1 MKNQITIVGCD
12 LHDRSMLLRFAAGME
27 TPQQR
32 SFTNDSQGRREMVE
46 ALVEFALR
54 EGSRR
59 IVFVYE
65 ASGQGYGL
73 HDLLTDQ
80 GIECYVLSPAH
91 IAKSAKRK
99 KNKTDAKDAQHLLEL
114 ARAHVLAGNEL
125 PIVWTPPKALRNDR
139 ELVRAR
145 LETAEAGTALKL
157 QILSLLKRQGR
168 EFPAWFLKGR
178 NWSKKFAK
186 WLLDEVGQLPR
197 ETAPV
202 LTGLLARLESIQQ
215 QVLLLDRAL
224 RDLAKL
230 PRYQAGCDALRKLPG
245 VGLLTALVFLTEM
258 GDLTRFPNRRTVGAY
273 LGLTPAAAES
283 GETADR
289 KGHITRQGPSR
300 LRKVLCQATWTAIRV
315 DVTVRAAWERIRGDR
330 PQRGKKACVAIMRQ
344 LGIRLWHVALAAGV
358 SPELAA
364 RRVPPPCWLTAPQ
377 EPEKQIAEKQV
388 RVLQKRVRVPQKCQA
403 I

>member
-1 MKNQITIVGCD
+1 MKNQVTIVGCD
-12 LHDRSMLLRFAAGME
+12 LHDRSLLLKIAAGMD

-32 SFTNDSQGRREMVE
+32 SFVNDSQGRQEMIE
-46 ALVEFALR
+46 MLIEFARR

-91 IAKSAKRK
+91 LAKSAKRK

-157 QILSLLKRQGR
+157 QILSLLKRQGC

-178 NWSKKFAK
+178 NWSRKFTK
-186 WLLDEVGQLPR
+186 WLTDAAQQLPR
-197 ETAPV
+197 EVSPV
-202 LTGLLARLESIQQ
+202 LTGLMVRLETVQQ

-224 RDLAKL
+224 RHLAKT
-230 PRYQAGCDALRKLPG
+230 PRYQPGCDALRKLPG

-258 GDLTRFPNRRTVGAY
+258 GDLTRFSNRRQVGAY

-283 GETADR
+283 GEASDR

-315 DVTVRAAWERIRGDR
+315 DAKIRASWERIRGDR
-330 PQRGKKACVAIMRQ
+330 PQRGKKACVAMMRQ

-364 RRVPPPCWLTAPQ
+364 RPIPPPCWLA
-377 EPEKQIAEKQV
+377 
-388 RVLQKRVRVPQKCQA
+388 VPQPEERRQA